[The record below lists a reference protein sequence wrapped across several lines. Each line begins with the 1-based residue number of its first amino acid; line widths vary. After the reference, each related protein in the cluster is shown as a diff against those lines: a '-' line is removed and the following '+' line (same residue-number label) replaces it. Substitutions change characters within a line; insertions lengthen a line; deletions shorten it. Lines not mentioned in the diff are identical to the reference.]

1 MGGGF
6 HTLSAPRRAA
16 ALLECVCM
24 LNFLLNFTLQGS
36 NFTLLLNF
44 TLQVLKF
51 TLQGC

>member
-1 MGGGF
+1 
-6 HTLSAPRRAA
+6 
-16 ALLECVCM
+16 M
-24 LNFLLNFTLQGS
+24 LNFLLTFTLQGS